1 MKLEGYMKRFFEKR
15 LKIYEHEVARFTWLA
30 VIFFAVFFVTAIFR
44 NYVDTAFLKR
54 YGPDYIPWMLVI
66 SALLTM
72 VVLAYAD
79 RIAKRFS
86 DTYLMTLVLAGYA
99 AGVTLCW
106 LMVKSKF
113 TIVYPILYQFMGLLD
128 SILLV
133 YLWNI
138 AGDLFDAR
146 QGKAHFSTGDRSPSL
161 GHYGRQF
168 SDQADHHCHRRRCS
182 ASGLCSGLPSHR
194 ALHGQNQPE
203 ASWGNPSRKNP
214 LAKLAWRRN
223 VWLKSRAL

>member
-1 MKLEGYMKRFFEKR
+1 MKRFLEKS

-66 SALLTM
+66 SAVLTM
-72 VVLAYAD
+72 VVLGYAD

-86 DTYLMTLVLAGYA
+86 DTYLMTRILVGICGRSGDFMLAHGQ
-99 AGVTLCW
+99 
-106 LMVKSKF
+106 VKIP
-113 TIVYPILYQFMGLLD
+113 IVYPILYQLMGLLD

-146 QGKAHFSTGDRSPSL
+146 QGKRIFPLVTAAQVL
-161 GHYGRQF
+161 GTTVGSFLTR
-168 SDQADHHCHRRRCS
+168 
-182 ASGLCSGLPSHR
+182 PITT
-194 ALHGQNQPE
+194 E
-203 ASWGNPSRKNP
+203 
-214 LAKLAWRRN
+214 
-223 VWLKSRAL
+223 

>member
-1 MKLEGYMKRFFEKR
+1 MKRFLEKS
-15 LKIYEHEVARFTWLA
+15 LKIYEHEVTRFTWLA
-30 VIFFAVFFVTAIFR
+30 VIFFAIFFVTAIFR

-79 RIAKRFS
+79 RIAKRFT

-113 TIVYPILYQFMGLLD
+113 TIVYPIALPAHGVAGLH
-128 SILLV
+128 
-133 YLWNI
+133 I
-138 AGDLFDAR
+138 ARLPVEHCR
-146 QGKAHFSTGDRSPSL
+146 RPVRRSPGKANFSASDSSP
-161 GHYGRQF
+161 GFRHHGRQF
-168 SDQADHHCHRRRCS
+168 SDQADHHCDRRRCS
-182 ASGLCSGLPSHR
+182 ASGLCSGLPAHG
-194 ALHGQNQPE
+194 ALHGQDKQEHRGGTQAEKDRCRN
-203 ASWGNPSRKNP
+203 A
-214 LAKLAWRRN
+214 AWRRN
-223 VWLKSRAL
+223 VWPKSRAL

>member
-1 MKLEGYMKRFFEKR
+1 MKRFLEKR

-30 VIFFAVFFVTAIFR
+30 VIFFAIFFVTAIFR

-54 YGPDYIPWMLVI
+54 WAGVYPLDAGI

-72 VVLAYAD
+72 AVLAYAD
-79 RIAKRFS
+79 RVAKRFS
-86 DTYLMTLVLAGYA
+86 DTYLMTLVLGGYA

-106 LMVKSKF
+106 LMVKTKF

-146 QGKAHFSTGDRSPSL
+146 QGKRFSQDRSPSL

-168 SDQADHHCHRRRCS
+168 S
-182 ASGLCSGLPSHR
+182 
-194 ALHGQNQPE
+194 
-203 ASWGNPSRKNP
+203 
-214 LAKLAWRRN
+214 
-223 VWLKSRAL
+223 

>member
-1 MKLEGYMKRFFEKR
+1 MKRFLEKS

-30 VIFFAVFFVTAIFR
+30 VIFFAIFFVTAIFR

-79 RIAKRFS
+79 RIAKRFT

-113 TIVYPILYQFMGLLD
+113 TIVYPMLYQLMGLLD

-146 QGKAHFSTGDRSPSL
+146 QGKRIFPLVTAAQVLGTTVGSFLTKPITIAIGEDAALLVFAVVFLLTALFMVKTSQEHRGGTEAEKDRC
-161 GHYGRQF
+161 R
-168 SDQADHHCHRRRCS
+168 
-182 ASGLCSGLPSHR
+182 
-194 ALHGQNQPE
+194 NQRGE
-203 ASWGNPSRKNP
+203 ETFG
-214 LAKLAWRRN
+214 
-223 VWLKSRAL
+223 